1 MMMRRQTDE
10 QDSTVALWGNYL
22 LCGLI
27 LGLLFVTDWF
37 FSKSLLSETLVGLL
51 VGVPLGWI
59 GAMNGYFFPSA
70 RNNGNGQAKSTTPK
84 SKGTDD
90 AAKSAN

>member
-27 LGLLFVTDWF
+27 LGLLFVTDWYF
-37 FSKSLLSETLVGLL
+37 QNDVLSETLVGHSCWRADRLDCQHERLL
-51 VGVPLGWI
+51 FPVG
-59 GAMNGYFFPSA
+59 S
-70 RNNGNGQAKSTTPK
+70 
-84 SKGTDD
+84 
-90 AAKSAN
+90 

>member
-1 MMMRRQTDE
+1 MMRRRTDE

-27 LGLLFVTDWF
+27 LGLLFVTDWYF
-37 FSKSLLSETLVGLL
+37 KHDILSETLVGIL
-51 VGVPLGWI
+51 VGAPIGWI
-59 GAMNGYFFPSA
+59 ASMNAYYFPSA

-90 AAKSAN
+90 AAKSVN

>member
-1 MMMRRQTDE
+1 MRRQTDE

-70 RNNGNGQAKSTTPK
+70 RNTGNGQAKSTK
-84 SKGTDD
+84 EETDKKD
-90 AAKSAN
+90 GVNKTV

>member
-1 MMMRRQTDE
+1 MRRQTDE
-10 QDSTVALWGNYL
+10 QDSTVALWGNYM

-27 LGLLFVTDWF
+27 LGLLFVTDWYF
-37 FSKSLLSETLVGLL
+37 KNDLLSETLVGLL

-70 RNNGNGQAKSTTPK
+70 RNANGQAKAPVDKNATKDS
-84 SKGTDD
+84 G
-90 AAKSAN
+90 